1 MEVTENKKSRLAVD
15 GHVLLQKEK
24 TGVGQT
30 AQYLINGISVPRTHK
45 TL

>member
-24 TGVGQT
+24 DRKSTR
-30 AQYLINGISVPRTHK
+30 LNSSHIH
-45 TL
+45 